1 MERGI
6 RSEIGPDAPS
16 GFAWRFDQTLQ
27 PITRMRVSLNHFVLK
42 TPLGKMA
49 TFLLLCA
56 VATSIYHASNSRP
69 VAEARGKRSVVAATI
84 LAEGE
89 EPAHGFGGKP
99 TGEVFLGP
107 VDDPDQRGT
116 ADLISALL
124 EQTEPEAAY
133 RAAVALIESGG
144 LNGVE
149 ALFTAASMVTDPDL
163 KQALLDALD
172 LVSEEESVTLAASAL
187 VATEDPELIEATR
200 KLLARAGQPET
211 VDFLAELYG
220 ESASVSGQRLRILEA
235 IQAIA
240 NPEALLA
247 LGKLTAR
254 FDDPELALAAAV
266 ALAKI
271 GSAEAVERIRE
282 ASDAAAASGHDAL
295 AGELARQF
303 RNLSRQEQNRSHL
316 EKIAL
321 EGDPRWSPAA
331 REILERSTN

>member
-1 MERGI
+1 
-6 RSEIGPDAPS
+6 
-16 GFAWRFDQTLQ
+16 
-27 PITRMRVSLNHFVLK
+27 MRVPLKYFVLK
-42 TPLGKMA
+42 TPSGKMA
-49 TFLLLCA
+49 AFLLLCA
-56 VATSIYHASNSRP
+56 VATSIYKASNNRP
-69 VAEARGKRSVVAATI
+69 MAEACGVLPAVAATV

-89 EPAHGFGGKP
+89 EPARGIGGKP
-99 TGEVFLGP
+99 AGEVFSGP
-107 VDDPDQRGT
+107 VDDSDERGAT
-116 ADLISALL
+116 DLVSALL

-144 LNGVE
+144 PNGVE
-149 ALFTAASMVTDPDL
+149 ALFTAASMVMDPDL

-172 LVSEEESVTLAASAL
+172 LVSEEESITLAASVL
-187 VATEDPELIEATR
+187 VATEDPEMIEATR
-200 KLLARAGQPET
+200 KLLARAGQPAT
-211 VDFLAELYG
+211 VMFLAELYG

-266 ALAKI
+266 SLAKI
-271 GSAEAVERIRE
+271 GSVEAVERIRE

-303 RNLSRQEQNRSHL
+303 GNLSRQEQNRSHL
-316 EKIAL
+316 EKIVL
-321 EGDPRWSPAA
+321 EDDPRWSPAA
-331 REILERSTN
+331 REILERSTD